1 MMHNRTR
8 EILRLLQNSL
18 EPPLGYFNLGR
29 DPSFSATLLFD
40 LSCPKHNLL
49 VNKALFIFS
58 SMTIRSINVLVTIG
72 IASHI

>member
-29 DPSFSATLLFD
+29 DPGFSATLFFD
-40 LSCPKHNLL
+40 LSCPKYNLL

-58 SMTIRSINVLVTIG
+58 SMTIRSINVLVNIG